1 MGIDIEGGM
10 LVGRH
15 GSEIS
20 APDDCEESLYDWVE
34 GVGMESYA
42 EYYDADEE
50 DTFYGFEIPDVPV
63 SEMDG
68 AWRKDLNE
76 KAAKFKELT
85 GLEAHLIGT
94 QRVW

>member
-10 LVGRH
+10 MVGRH
-15 GSEIS
+15 GTEMS
-20 APDDCEESLYDWVE
+20 APDDYEDEFFEWVE
-34 GVGMESYA
+34 EVGMSGYA
-42 EYYDADEE
+42 EYYDADS
-50 DTFYGFEIPDVPV
+50 DNSFYGFNIADVPV

-68 AWRKDLNE
+68 KWRKDLNE

-94 QRVW
+94 QQVW